1 MEISHFPFSVDIFLL
16 DSNTVPKSSWQMT
29 DIQVI
34 DDSDVQ
40 EFILQEPMTK
50 SQRGWS
56 LIFLIQVS
64 IILNLPARI

>member
-1 MEISHFPFSVDIFLL
+1 MEISHFPFSVDTFLL
-16 DSNTVPKSSWQMT
+16 DSDTVPKSSWQMT

-40 EFILQEPMTK
+40 EVIVQEPKTK

-56 LIFLIQVS
+56 LIFVIQVS
-64 IILNLPARI
+64 IIFNLPARI